1 MEIDYN
7 EVFGVTPE
15 TGAEE
20 QEAAAPA
27 EEGAEEQEVAAPAV
41 DESGDSAQA
50 ETQEKPKEP
59 TQKTEEDARYAA
71 ARRRAEQER
80 DQAIAQ
86 ARQEAQAQAQRTIDE
101 AFRNAGLTNPYT
113 NQPITSKAEYDAYLE
128 RFQAEQREN
137 IQKKSG
143 MSQVQFSQFLNSLP
157 EIRQAREAQA
167 KAEQATRQAREQAA
181 KANLEQQMKEI
192 SKMDPTIKGL
202 GDLAKMANYQQF
214 VDLVKRGNTF
224 TDAYKLANFD
234 ALTQR
239 AAQASRQTA
248 MQAAASKEHLTVT
261 TQRGQ
266 GAVTVP
272 DDVKAE
278 YRAFNPDATDEEI
291 ARHYNKYVSR

>member
-1 MEIDYN
+1 MDIDYN

-41 DESGDSAQA
+41 DESGEAPQ
-50 ETQEKPKEP
+50 ETQEEP
-59 TQKTEEDARYAA
+59 PRKTEEDARYAA
-71 ARRRAEQER
+71 ARRKAEQER

-86 ARQEAQAQAQRTIDE
+86 ARQEAQAQAQRTIDD

-113 NQPITSKAEYDAYLE
+113 NQPITSKVEYDAYLE

-137 IQKKSG
+137 LQKKSG
-143 MSQVQFSQFLNSLP
+143 MDQAQFTQFLNSLP

-181 KANLEQQMKEI
+181 KANLEHQIKEI
-192 SKMDPTIKGL
+192 PKMDPTIKGL
-202 GDLAKMANYQQF
+202 GDLSKMPNYQQF
-214 VDLVKRGNTF
+214 VELVKRRNTF

-248 MQAAASKEHLTVT
+248 MQAAASKEHLTPT

-272 DDVKAE
+272 DEVKAE

-291 ARHYNKYVSR
+291 ARHYNQYVSR

>member
-41 DESGDSAQA
+41 DESGEAPQ
-50 ETQEKPKEP
+50 ETQEEP
-59 TQKTEEDARYAA
+59 PQKTEEDARYAA

-272 DDVKAE
+272 DEVKAE

>member
-41 DESGDSAQA
+41 DESGEAPQ
-50 ETQEKPKEP
+50 ETQEEP

-71 ARRRAEQER
+71 ARRKAEQER

-113 NQPITSKAEYDAYLE
+113 NQPITNKAEYDAYLE
-128 RFQAEQREN
+128 RFQADQREKL
-137 IQKKSG
+137 QKKSG
-143 MSQVQFSQFLNSLP
+143 MNQAQFNQFLNSLP

-181 KANLEQQMKEI
+181 KANLEQQLKEI
-192 SKMDPTIKGL
+192 SQLDPTIKEL
-202 GDLAKMANYQQF
+202 KDLTRMPNYQTF
-214 VDLVKRGNTF
+214 YDLVKRGNTF

-248 MQAAASKEHLTVT
+248 MQAAASKEHLTAT

>member
-41 DESGDSAQA
+41 DESGEAPQ
-50 ETQEKPKEP
+50 ETQEEP
-59 TQKTEEDARYAA
+59 PRKTEEDARYAA
-71 ARRRAEQER
+71 ARRKAEQER

-86 ARQEAQAQAQRTIDE
+86 ARQEAQAQAQRTIDD

-113 NQPITSKAEYDAYLE
+113 NQPITSKVEYDAYLE

-181 KANLEQQMKEI
+181 KANLEHQIKEI

-202 GDLAKMANYQQF
+202 GDLSKMPNYQQF
-214 VDLVKRGNTF
+214 VELVKRGNTF

-248 MQAAASKEHLTVT
+248 MQAAASKEHLTPT

-272 DDVKAE
+272 DEVKAE

-291 ARHYNKYVSR
+291 ARHYNQYVSR

>member
-41 DESGDSAQA
+41 DESGEAPQ
-50 ETQEKPKEP
+50 ETQEEP
-59 TQKTEEDARYAA
+59 PQKTEEDARYAA
-71 ARRRAEQER
+71 ARRKAEQER

-86 ARQEAQAQAQRTIDE
+86 ARQEAQAQAQRAIDE

-143 MSQVQFSQFLNSLP
+143 MSQVQFRQFLNSLP

-192 SKMDPTIKGL
+192 SKMDPAIKGL
-202 GDLAKMANYQQF
+202 GDLAKMSNYQQF

-248 MQAAASKEHLTVT
+248 MQAAASKEHLTAT

-272 DDVKAE
+272 DEVKAE

>member
-41 DESGDSAQA
+41 DESGEAPQ
-50 ETQEKPKEP
+50 ETQEEP

-71 ARRRAEQER
+71 ARRKAEQER

-86 ARQEAQAQAQRTIDE
+86 ARQEAQAQAQRAIDE

-113 NQPITSKAEYDAYLE
+113 NQPITNKAEYDAYLE
-128 RFQAEQREN
+128 RFQADQREKL
-137 IQKKSG
+137 QKKSG
-143 MSQVQFSQFLNSLP
+143 MNQAQFNQFLNSLP

-181 KANLEQQMKEI
+181 KANLEQQLKEI
-192 SKMDPTIKGL
+192 SQLDPTIKEL
-202 GDLAKMANYQQF
+202 KDLTRMPNYQTF
-214 VDLVKRGNTF
+214 YDLVKRGNTF

-248 MQAAASKEHLTVT
+248 MQAAASKEHLAVT

-291 ARHYNKYVSR
+291 ARNYNKYVSR

>member
-41 DESGDSAQA
+41 DESGEAPQ
-50 ETQEKPKEP
+50 ETQEEP
-59 TQKTEEDARYAA
+59 PQKTEEDARYAA
-71 ARRRAEQER
+71 ARRKAEQER

-113 NQPITSKAEYDAYLE
+113 NQLITSKAEYDAYLE

-248 MQAAASKEHLTVT
+248 MQAAASKEHLTAT

-272 DDVKAE
+272 DEVKAE

>member
-71 ARRRAEQER
+71 ARRKAEQER

-86 ARQEAQAQAQRTIDE
+86 ARQEAKAQAQRTIDE

-248 MQAAASKEHLTVT
+248 MQAAASKEHLTAT

-272 DDVKAE
+272 DEVKAE

>member
-41 DESGDSAQA
+41 DESGEAPQEAQ
-50 ETQEKPKEP
+50 EEP
-59 TQKTEEDARYAA
+59 PQKTEEDARYAA
-71 ARRRAEQER
+71 ARRKAEQER

-224 TDAYKLANFD
+224 TDAYKLSNFD

-248 MQAAASKEHLTVT
+248 MQAAASKEHLTAT

-272 DDVKAE
+272 DEVKAE

>member
-7 EVFGVTPE
+7 EVFGVAPE

-41 DESGDSAQA
+41 DESGEAPQ
-50 ETQEKPKEP
+50 ETQEEP
-59 TQKTEEDARYAA
+59 PQKTEEDARYAA
-71 ARRRAEQER
+71 ARRKAEQER

-86 ARQEAQAQAQRTIDE
+86 ARQEAQAQAQRAIDE

-248 MQAAASKEHLTVT
+248 MQAAASKEHLTAT

-272 DDVKAE
+272 DEVKSE

>member
-41 DESGDSAQA
+41 DESGEAPQ
-50 ETQEKPKEP
+50 ETQEEP
-59 TQKTEEDARYAA
+59 PQKTEEDARYAA

-248 MQAAASKEHLTVT
+248 MQAAASKEHLTAT

-272 DDVKAE
+272 DEVKAE

>member
-41 DESGDSAQA
+41 DESGEAPQ
-50 ETQEKPKEP
+50 ETQEEP
-59 TQKTEEDARYAA
+59 PQKTEEDARYAA
-71 ARRRAEQER
+71 ARRKAEQER
-80 DQAIAQ
+80 DQEAIAQ

-143 MSQVQFSQFLNSLP
+143 MSQVQFIQFLNSLP

-248 MQAAASKEHLTVT
+248 MQAAASKEHLTAT

-272 DDVKAE
+272 DEVKAE

>member
-7 EVFGVTPE
+7 EVFGVTQE

-41 DESGDSAQA
+41 DESGEAPQ
-50 ETQEKPKEP
+50 ETQEEP

-71 ARRRAEQER
+71 ARRKAEQER

-86 ARQEAQAQAQRTIDE
+86 ARQEAQAQAQRAIDE

-113 NQPITSKAEYDAYLE
+113 NQPITNKAEYDAYLE
-128 RFQAEQREN
+128 RFQADQREKL
-137 IQKKSG
+137 QKKSG
-143 MSQVQFSQFLNSLP
+143 MNQAQFNQFLNSLP

-181 KANLEQQMKEI
+181 KANLEQQLKEI
-192 SKMDPTIKGL
+192 SQLDPTIKEL
-202 GDLAKMANYQQF
+202 KDLTRMPNYQTF
-214 VDLVKRGNTF
+214 YDLVKRGNTF

-248 MQAAASKEHLTVT
+248 MQAAASKEHLTAT

>member
-71 ARRRAEQER
+71 ARRKAEQER

-86 ARQEAQAQAQRTIDE
+86 ARQEAKAQAQRTIDE

-202 GDLAKMANYQQF
+202 GDLAKMVNYQQF

-248 MQAAASKEHLTVT
+248 MQAAASKEHLTAT

-272 DDVKAE
+272 DEVKAE